1 MNAGE
6 YSSVNNVIVT
16 DKEKRRAQ
24 PDGTKICKGCG
35 RKLPLTM
42 YYKQGHTY
50 LPYCKEC
57 ASIRRH
63 KKYVEHRQE
72 QNEQSKKLHEQK
84 ITSRK
89 DVCAICGESRPWVL
103 DFHHVDPSQKDF
115 EISASTSRTEGE
127 IDAEVA
133 KCVCVCSNCHRDFH
147 HQYGKNPKQPK
158 AAWDEYYKLHKRGI
172 A

>member
-6 YSSVNNVIVT
+6 YSSVNNAPFT
-16 DKEKRRAQ
+16 DKDIRKAK
-24 PDGTKICKGCG
+24 PDGTKICKDC
-35 RKLPLTM
+35 RQQLPLTM
-42 YYKQGHTY
+42 YYKQGNAY
-50 LPYCKEC
+50 SPYCKAC
-57 ASIRRH
+57 ACIRRH

-89 DVCAICGESRPWVL
+89 DICVICGESRPWVL

-115 EISASTSRTEGE
+115 DISASTSRTEGE

-133 KCVCVCSNCHRDFH
+133 KCVCICSNCHRDFH

-158 AAWDEYYKLHKRGI
+158 AAWDEYYKLHKRDI